1 MTRARDA
8 RRPGI
13 SSSGSI
19 MNVMRDAI
27 VQVKAAPRQLGGDL
41 PDSRF
46 DHFAFGSHW
55 PAIVAESRLPGPFA
69 QIREADGEGMSL
81 PAPATPLRR

>member
-19 MNVMRDAI
+19 MIVTRHAI
-27 VQVKAAPRQLGGDL
+27 VRVEAAPRQLGGDL

-46 DHFAFGSHW
+46 DHFAFGLHW
-55 PAIVAESRLPGPFA
+55 PARC
-69 QIREADGEGMSL
+69 
-81 PAPATPLRR
+81 RRI